1 LFILPQ
7 IQRGE
12 GRSEEQNGLKNAVKT
27 KLSKRVK
34 PALWMDLATLP
45 LDQPLKITHRHK
57 FKTSMDL
64 DYTREKKTRVSKLKP
79 KTNSQRDR

>member
-1 LFILPQ
+1 
-7 IQRGE
+7 
-12 GRSEEQNGLKNAVKT
+12 
-27 KLSKRVK
+27 
-34 PALWMDLATLP
+34 